1 MNNGIYKLVY
11 CSRNCINTTP
21 EQTVAE
27 IQQILNCARTNN
39 AKVGVTGALLF
50 SSDIFAQVLE
60 GPSKAVEGIFEKIQ
74 RDPRH
79 SDVIVLQSEHTEARD
94 FPEWSMAF
102 AGRPTEHSAALT
114 AALGSGS
121 SSHSSAAAEEVLSLL
136 RNVVVQEDD
145 WA

>member
-1 MNNGIYKLVY
+1 MDTDIYKLVY
-11 CSRNCINTTP
+11 CSRNTIEETP

-27 IQQILNCARTNN
+27 IQSILACARSNN

-50 SSDIFAQVLE
+50 SADVFAQVLE
-60 GPSKAVEGIFEKIQ
+60 GPAEAVERIFEKIQ

-79 SDVIVLQSEHTEARD
+79 SDVVILQSEHTEARD

-114 AALGSGS
+114 AVLDSRPKQG
-121 SSHSSAAAEEVLSLL
+121 SAAAEDVLALL
-136 RNVVVQEDD
+136 RGVVVQEDD
-145 WA
+145 WS